1 MVRELGVGLIY
12 WPELA
17 PLFDAD
23 GLVDVLEL
31 EPQTLWE
38 KRETSVGPAYHVN
51 EGLLRELA
59 ARPQAK
65 LLHGVG
71 QPLGG
76 TVDDP
81 IECLKPWALAIDAL
95 DPAWISEHLS
105 FNRVRIGESV
115 VNTGFLLPP
124 KQTSAAID
132 VAANNI
138 RRFSDALRQPVAV
151 ETGVNYFKRA
161 HGELSDGD
169 YFSAVAN
176 RADCG
181 ILLDMHNLWC
191 NEKNGR
197 ARVVDTLERLPL
209 ERVWEVHLA
218 GGMELNGYRLDAHS
232 DVVPPA
238 LIDLTAEL
246 MPKLPAVGAITFEI
260 LPSHLRRVGLDRVAR
275 QLENLQLLWELR
287 QPRTAPPSVWR
298 ADWSNGRRDV
308 PVACIEEAAAW
319 EAALLASIRGCPVNS
334 EAFSYLPN
342 DPAIGILR
350 RLIREARLS
359 SITRAL
365 KYSITLLMLHLG
377 ARRTSALLDEYC
389 HECPADPFVATEANH
404 FATFLRR
411 GVERVAEVPYLAEVL
426 AFEHALVRATLF
438 GEPAE
443 VRWSV
448 DPTALFAALDDGC
461 VPRNLSRSSSTL
473 EVTRA

>member
-1 MVRELGVGLIY
+1 MARELGVGLIY

-38 KRETSVGPAYHVN
+38 KRETSIGPAYHVN
-51 EGLLRELA
+51 EGLLRALA

-81 IECLKPWALAIDAL
+81 IEYLKPWSLAIEAL

-124 KQTSAAID
+124 SQTSASIE

-138 RRFSDALRQPVAV
+138 RRFSHALRQPVAV
-151 ETGVNYFKRA
+151 ETGVNYFKRG
-161 HGELSDGD
+161 HNELSDGE

-176 RADCG
+176 QADCG

-197 ARVVDTLERLPL
+197 ARVVETLEQLPL

-218 GGMELNGYRLDAHS
+218 GGMELNDYWLDAHS

-260 LPSHLRRVGLDRVAR
+260 LPSHLGRVGLDRVAR
-275 QLENLQLLWELR
+275 QLEELRRLWALR
-287 QPRTAPPSVWR
+287 QPRTEPSSAWS
-298 ADWSNGRRDV
+298 ADWTSGRRDIA
-308 PVACIEEAAAW
+308 VACIEEAASW
-319 EAALLASIRGCPVNS
+319 EVALLASVRGTPIDG
-334 EAFSYLPN
+334 EAFVYPPN
-342 DPAIGILR
+342 DPAIAVLR

-359 SITRAL
+359 SIARGL

-377 ARRTSALLDEYC
+377 ARRTTALLDDYCQEY
-389 HECPADPFVATEANH
+389 PPDPFAATEANH

-411 GVERVAEVPYLAEVL
+411 AILRVAEVPYLPEVL
-426 AFEHALVRATLF
+426 AFEHALVRAALF

-443 VRWSV
+443 VTWSV
-448 DPTALFAALDDGC
+448 DPTALFGALDDGR
-461 VPRNLSRSSSTL
+461 VPRDLSPSSSTL
-473 EVTRA
+473 EVARA